1 MRTQSEE
8 KKSIVLFVVFPG
20 LAEKWEERVEVS
32 AYVSEALSVRIMHLA
47 VVVGRDPM
55 LWVYMYG
62 TVCSFTA
69 MCNHV

>member
-20 LAEKWEERVEVS
+20 LAEKREERVEVS

-55 LWVYMYG
+55 L
-62 TVCSFTA
+62 
-69 MCNHV
+69 